1 MSDEI
6 STEKGRGGVMKKDE
20 LEEIYRLY
28 YKDIYLY
35 ALSLAR
41 NRQDA
46 EELASDAFYKALLS
60 LETKSGSVKYWLF
73 SVCRNLFLDQMRR
86 RKRHPCEEL
95 SDKQT
100 DDLEDTLA
108 HLIREEEAR
117 KIYSCIQKL
126 PDAYREI
133 YGGDGQLMLDLSVY
147 TEMHNPGYIVNQ
159 AHAEP
164 DWFGKYGLSV
174 TWGRLFTGE
183 EEKAYINL
191 VRGKVKE
198 SGNVERSFK
207 GTSIYH
213 AIGTKLGMVIYEGK
227 DDTSMD
233 LAKAELQNQQ
243 EHIAALPESAYLAV
257 NITFPEAKTVEE
269 MLKFADQ
276 YQDVSIIYNY
286 VESKTGALQMN
297 GFGFERAGII
307 PDQTEEINQKYPY
320 LWTLGEDMDSGDRA
334 EKWTLHYESM
344 LKYLSE
350 RGEFIDMM
358 TDAVSGW
365 SSVDYK
371 EELETVKKEGIH
383 IVGMQ
388 IHGKRQ
394 DILDIIASGE
404 IDGMDILDVKV
415 SEYSR

>member
-1 MSDEI
+1 MNYEELLKKYRQGQT
-6 STEKGRGGVMKKDE
+6 TEEETRRIEEDIEKFEAIGVY
-20 LEEIYRLY
+20 LEETLEEERTGLKIEEADA
-28 YKDIYLY
+28 KDI
-35 ALSLAR
+35 R
-41 NRQDA
+41 RIKGKVNRKVF
-46 EELASDAFYKALLS
+46 FYSFAGAAVLIAIILLI
-60 LETKSGSVKYWLF
+60 
-73 SVCRNLFLDQMRR
+73 NLICSQIFYNPN
-86 RKRHPCEEL
+86 KG
-95 SDKQT
+95 
-100 DDLEDTLA
+100 
-108 HLIREEEAR
+108 I
-117 KIYSCIQKL
+117 
-126 PDAYREI
+126 REI
-133 YGGDGQLMLDLSVY
+133 YGGDGQLMFDLSVY

-276 YQDVSIIYNY
+276 YQGVSIIYNY

-297 GFGFERAGII
+297 GFGFDRAGII

>member
-60 LETKSGSVKYWLF
+60 LETKSG
-73 SVCRNLFLDQMRR
+73 
-86 RKRHPCEEL
+86 
-95 SDKQT
+95 
-100 DDLEDTLA
+100 
-108 HLIREEEAR
+108 
-117 KIYSCIQKL
+117 
-126 PDAYREI
+126 
-133 YGGDGQLMLDLSVY
+133 
-147 TEMHNPGYIVNQ
+147 
-159 AHAEP
+159 
-164 DWFGKYGLSV
+164 
-174 TWGRLFTGE
+174 
-183 EEKAYINL
+183 
-191 VRGKVKE
+191 
-198 SGNVERSFK
+198 NVERSFK

-257 NITFPEAKTVEE
+257 NITFPEVKTVEE
-269 MLKFADQ
+269 ILKFADQ
-276 YQDVSIIYNY
+276 YQGVSIIYNY

-297 GFGFERAGII
+297 GFGFDRAGII

>member
-1 MSDEI
+1 MNYEELLKKYRQGQTTEEETRRIEEDIEKFEAI
-6 STEKGRGGVMKKDE
+6 SVY
-20 LEEIYRLY
+20 LEETLEEERTGLEIEEADA
-28 YKDIYLY
+28 KDI
-35 ALSLAR
+35 R
-41 NRQDA
+41 RIKGKVNRKVF
-46 EELASDAFYKALLS
+46 FYSFSGAAVLIAIILLI
-60 LETKSGSVKYWLF
+60 
-73 SVCRNLFLDQMRR
+73 NLICSQIFYNPN
-86 RKRHPCEEL
+86 KG
-95 SDKQT
+95 
-100 DDLEDTLA
+100 
-108 HLIREEEAR
+108 I
-117 KIYSCIQKL
+117 
-126 PDAYREI
+126 REI

-183 EEKAYINL
+183 EEKSYINL

-207 GTSIYH
+207 GTSIYP

-276 YQDVSIIYNY
+276 YQGVSIIYNY

-297 GFGFERAGII
+297 GFGFDRAGII

>member
-1 MSDEI
+1 MNYEELLKKYRQGQTTEEETRRIEEDIEKFEAI
-6 STEKGRGGVMKKDE
+6 SVY
-20 LEEIYRLY
+20 LEETLEEERTGLEIEEADA
-28 YKDIYLY
+28 KDI
-35 ALSLAR
+35 R
-41 NRQDA
+41 RIKGKVNRKVF
-46 EELASDAFYKALLS
+46 FYSFSGAAVLIAIILLI
-60 LETKSGSVKYWLF
+60 
-73 SVCRNLFLDQMRR
+73 NLICSQIFYNPN
-86 RKRHPCEEL
+86 KG
-95 SDKQT
+95 
-100 DDLEDTLA
+100 
-108 HLIREEEAR
+108 I
-117 KIYSCIQKL
+117 
-126 PDAYREI
+126 REI

-183 EEKAYINL
+183 EEKSYINL

-276 YQDVSIIYNY
+276 YQGVSIIYNY

-297 GFGFERAGII
+297 GFGFDRAGII

>member
-1 MSDEI
+1 MNYEELLKKYRQGQTTEEETRRIEEDIEKFEAI
-6 STEKGRGGVMKKDE
+6 SVY
-20 LEEIYRLY
+20 LEETLEEERTGLEIEEADA
-28 YKDIYLY
+28 KDI
-35 ALSLAR
+35 R
-41 NRQDA
+41 RIKGKVNRKVF
-46 EELASDAFYKALLS
+46 FYSFSGAAVLIAIILLI
-60 LETKSGSVKYWLF
+60 
-73 SVCRNLFLDQMRR
+73 NLICSQIFYNPN
-86 RKRHPCEEL
+86 KG
-95 SDKQT
+95 
-100 DDLEDTLA
+100 
-108 HLIREEEAR
+108 I
-117 KIYSCIQKL
+117 
-126 PDAYREI
+126 REI

-243 EHIAALPESAYLAV
+243 EHIAALLESAYLAV

-276 YQDVSIIYNY
+276 YQGVSIIYNY

-297 GFGFERAGII
+297 GFGFDRAGII

>member
-1 MSDEI
+1 MNYEELLKKYRQGQTTEEETRRIEEDIEKFEAI
-6 STEKGRGGVMKKDE
+6 SVY
-20 LEEIYRLY
+20 LEETLEEERTGLEIEEADA
-28 YKDIYLY
+28 KDI
-35 ALSLAR
+35 R
-41 NRQDA
+41 RIKGKVNRKVF
-46 EELASDAFYKALLS
+46 FYSFSGAAVLIAIILLI
-60 LETKSGSVKYWLF
+60 
-73 SVCRNLFLDQMRR
+73 NLICSQIFYNPN
-86 RKRHPCEEL
+86 KG
-95 SDKQT
+95 
-100 DDLEDTLA
+100 
-108 HLIREEEAR
+108 I
-117 KIYSCIQKL
+117 
-126 PDAYREI
+126 REI

-276 YQDVSIIYNY
+276 YQGVSIIYNY

-297 GFGFERAGII
+297 GFGFDRAGII

>member
-1 MSDEI
+1 MNYEELLKKYRQGQTTEEETRRIEEDIEKFEAI
-6 STEKGRGGVMKKDE
+6 SVY
-20 LEEIYRLY
+20 LEETLEEERTGLEIEEADA
-28 YKDIYLY
+28 KDI
-35 ALSLAR
+35 R
-41 NRQDA
+41 RIKGKVNRKVF
-46 EELASDAFYKALLS
+46 FYSFSGAAVLIAIILLI
-60 LETKSGSVKYWLF
+60 
-73 SVCRNLFLDQMRR
+73 NLICSQIFYNPN
-86 RKRHPCEEL
+86 KG
-95 SDKQT
+95 
-100 DDLEDTLA
+100 
-108 HLIREEEAR
+108 I
-117 KIYSCIQKL
+117 
-126 PDAYREI
+126 REI

-276 YQDVSIIYNY
+276 YQGVSIIYNY

-297 GFGFERAGII
+297 GFGFDRAGII

-320 LWTLGEDMDSGDRA
+320 L
-334 EKWTLHYESM
+334 
-344 LKYLSE
+344 
-350 RGEFIDMM
+350 
-358 TDAVSGW
+358 
-365 SSVDYK
+365 
-371 EELETVKKEGIH
+371 
-383 IVGMQ
+383 
-388 IHGKRQ
+388 
-394 DILDIIASGE
+394 
-404 IDGMDILDVKV
+404 
-415 SEYSR
+415 

>member
-1 MSDEI
+1 MNYEELLKKYRQGQTTEEETRRIEEDIEKFEAI
-6 STEKGRGGVMKKDE
+6 SVY
-20 LEEIYRLY
+20 LEETLEEERTGLEIEEADA
-28 YKDIYLY
+28 KDI
-35 ALSLAR
+35 R
-41 NRQDA
+41 RIKGKVNRKVF
-46 EELASDAFYKALLS
+46 FYSFSGAAVLIAIILLI
-60 LETKSGSVKYWLF
+60 
-73 SVCRNLFLDQMRR
+73 NLICSQIFYNPN
-86 RKRHPCEEL
+86 KG
-95 SDKQT
+95 
-100 DDLEDTLA
+100 
-108 HLIREEEAR
+108 I
-117 KIYSCIQKL
+117 
-126 PDAYREI
+126 REI

-276 YQDVSIIYNY
+276 YQGVSIIYNY

-297 GFGFERAGII
+297 GFGFDRAGII

-388 IHGKRQ
+388 IHGNRQ

>member
-1 MSDEI
+1 MNYEELLKKYRQGQT
-6 STEKGRGGVMKKDE
+6 TEEETRR
-20 LEEIYRLY
+20 LEEDIEKFEAISVYLEETLEEERTGLEIEEADA
-28 YKDIYLY
+28 KDI
-35 ALSLAR
+35 R
-41 NRQDA
+41 RIKGKVNRKVF
-46 EELASDAFYKALLS
+46 FYSFSGAAVLIAIILLINLICS
-60 LETKSGSVKYWLF
+60 QIFYNPNKGS
-73 SVCRNLFLDQMRR
+73 
-86 RKRHPCEEL
+86 
-95 SDKQT
+95 
-100 DDLEDTLA
+100 
-108 HLIREEEAR
+108 
-117 KIYSCIQKL
+117 
-126 PDAYREI
+126 REI

-257 NITFPEAKTVEE
+257 NITFPEVKTVEE
-269 MLKFADQ
+269 ILKFADQ
-276 YQDVSIIYNY
+276 YQGVSIIYNY

-297 GFGFERAGII
+297 GFGFDRAGII
-307 PDQTEEINQKYPY
+307 PDQTEEINQKYLY

-371 EELETVKKEGIH
+371 EELETIKKEGIH

>member
-1 MSDEI
+1 MNYEELLKKYRQGQTTEEETRRIEEDIEKFEAI
-6 STEKGRGGVMKKDE
+6 SVY
-20 LEEIYRLY
+20 LEETLEEERTGLEIEEADA
-28 YKDIYLY
+28 KDI
-35 ALSLAR
+35 R
-41 NRQDA
+41 RIKGKVNRKVF
-46 EELASDAFYKALLS
+46 FYSFSGAAVLIAIILLI
-60 LETKSGSVKYWLF
+60 
-73 SVCRNLFLDQMRR
+73 NLICSQIFYNPN
-86 RKRHPCEEL
+86 KG
-95 SDKQT
+95 
-100 DDLEDTLA
+100 
-108 HLIREEEAR
+108 I
-117 KIYSCIQKL
+117 
-126 PDAYREI
+126 REI

-257 NITFPEAKTVEE
+257 NITFPEVKTVEE
-269 MLKFADQ
+269 ILKFADQ
-276 YQDVSIIYNY
+276 YQGVSIIYNY

-297 GFGFERAGII
+297 GFGFDRAGII

>member
-1 MSDEI
+1 MNYEELLKKYRQGQTTEEETRRIEEDIEKFEAI
-6 STEKGRGGVMKKDE
+6 SVY
-20 LEEIYRLY
+20 LEETLEEERTGLEIEEADA
-28 YKDIYLY
+28 KDI
-35 ALSLAR
+35 R
-41 NRQDA
+41 RIKGKVNRKVF
-46 EELASDAFYKALLS
+46 FYSFSGAAVLIAIILLI
-60 LETKSGSVKYWLF
+60 
-73 SVCRNLFLDQMRR
+73 NLICSQIFYNPN
-86 RKRHPCEEL
+86 KG
-95 SDKQT
+95 
-100 DDLEDTLA
+100 
-108 HLIREEEAR
+108 I
-117 KIYSCIQKL
+117 
-126 PDAYREI
+126 REI
-133 YGGDGQLMLDLSVY
+133 YGGDGQLMFDLSVY

>member
-1 MSDEI
+1 MNYEELLKKYRQGQTTEEETRRIEEDIEKFEAI
-6 STEKGRGGVMKKDE
+6 SVY
-20 LEEIYRLY
+20 LEETLEEERTGLEIEEADA
-28 YKDIYLY
+28 KDI
-35 ALSLAR
+35 R
-41 NRQDA
+41 RIKGKVNRKVF
-46 EELASDAFYKALLS
+46 FYSFSGAAVLIAIILLI
-60 LETKSGSVKYWLF
+60 
-73 SVCRNLFLDQMRR
+73 NLICSQIFYNPN
-86 RKRHPCEEL
+86 KG
-95 SDKQT
+95 
-100 DDLEDTLA
+100 
-108 HLIREEEAR
+108 I
-117 KIYSCIQKL
+117 
-126 PDAYREI
+126 REI

-276 YQDVSIIYNY
+276 YRGVSIIYNY

-297 GFGFERAGII
+297 GFGFDRAGII

>member
-1 MSDEI
+1 MNYEELLKKYRQGQTTEEETRRIEEDIEKFEAI
-6 STEKGRGGVMKKDE
+6 SVY
-20 LEEIYRLY
+20 LEETLEEERTGLEIEEADA
-28 YKDIYLY
+28 KDI
-35 ALSLAR
+35 R
-41 NRQDA
+41 RIKGKVNRKVF
-46 EELASDAFYKALLS
+46 FYSFSGAAVLIAIILLI
-60 LETKSGSVKYWLF
+60 
-73 SVCRNLFLDQMRR
+73 NLICSQIFYNPN
-86 RKRHPCEEL
+86 KG
-95 SDKQT
+95 
-100 DDLEDTLA
+100 
-108 HLIREEEAR
+108 I
-117 KIYSCIQKL
+117 
-126 PDAYREI
+126 REI

-297 GFGFERAGII
+297 GFGFDRAGII

>member
-1 MSDEI
+1 MNYEELLKKYRQGQT
-6 STEKGRGGVMKKDE
+6 TEEETRRIEEDIEKFEAIGVY
-20 LEEIYRLY
+20 LEETLEEERTGLKIEEADA
-28 YKDIYLY
+28 KDI
-35 ALSLAR
+35 R
-41 NRQDA
+41 RIKGKVNRKVFCYSFAGAAVLIAIILLINLICSQI
-46 EELASDAFYKALLS
+46 FYNPNK
-60 LETKSGSVKYWLF
+60 G
-73 SVCRNLFLDQMRR
+73 
-86 RKRHPCEEL
+86 
-95 SDKQT
+95 
-100 DDLEDTLA
+100 
-108 HLIREEEAR
+108 I
-117 KIYSCIQKL
+117 
-126 PDAYREI
+126 REI

-276 YQDVSIIYNY
+276 YQGVSIIYNY

-297 GFGFERAGII
+297 GFGFDRAGII

-388 IHGKRQ
+388 IHGNRQ

-404 IDGMDILDVKV
+404 IDGMDILDIKV

>member
-1 MSDEI
+1 MNYEELLKKYRQGQTTEEETRRIEEDIEKFEAI
-6 STEKGRGGVMKKDE
+6 SVY
-20 LEEIYRLY
+20 LEETLEEERTGLEIEEADA
-28 YKDIYLY
+28 KDI
-35 ALSLAR
+35 R
-41 NRQDA
+41 RIKGKVNRKVF
-46 EELASDAFYKALLS
+46 FYSFSGAAVLIAIILLI
-60 LETKSGSVKYWLF
+60 
-73 SVCRNLFLDQMRR
+73 NLICSQIFYNPN
-86 RKRHPCEEL
+86 KG
-95 SDKQT
+95 
-100 DDLEDTLA
+100 
-108 HLIREEEAR
+108 I
-117 KIYSCIQKL
+117 
-126 PDAYREI
+126 REI

-276 YQDVSIIYNY
+276 YQGVSIIYNY

>member
-1 MSDEI
+1 MNYEELLKKYRQGQT
-6 STEKGRGGVMKKDE
+6 TEEETRRIEEDIEKFEAIGVY
-20 LEEIYRLY
+20 LEETLEEERTGLKIEEADA
-28 YKDIYLY
+28 KDI
-35 ALSLAR
+35 R
-41 NRQDA
+41 RIKGKVNRKVFCYSFAGAAVLIAIILLINLICSQI
-46 EELASDAFYKALLS
+46 FYNPNK
-60 LETKSGSVKYWLF
+60 G
-73 SVCRNLFLDQMRR
+73 
-86 RKRHPCEEL
+86 
-95 SDKQT
+95 
-100 DDLEDTLA
+100 
-108 HLIREEEAR
+108 I
-117 KIYSCIQKL
+117 
-126 PDAYREI
+126 REI
-133 YGGDGQLMLDLSVY
+133 YGGDGQLMFDLSVY

>member
-1 MSDEI
+1 MNYEELLKKYRQGQTTEEETRRIEEDIEKFEAI
-6 STEKGRGGVMKKDE
+6 SVY
-20 LEEIYRLY
+20 LEETLEEERTGLEIEEADA
-28 YKDIYLY
+28 KDI
-35 ALSLAR
+35 R
-41 NRQDA
+41 RIKGKVNRKVF
-46 EELASDAFYKALLS
+46 FYSFSGAAVLIAIILLI
-60 LETKSGSVKYWLF
+60 
-73 SVCRNLFLDQMRR
+73 NLICSQIFYNPN
-86 RKRHPCEEL
+86 KG
-95 SDKQT
+95 
-100 DDLEDTLA
+100 
-108 HLIREEEAR
+108 I
-117 KIYSCIQKL
+117 
-126 PDAYREI
+126 REI
-133 YGGDGQLMLDLSVY
+133 YGGDGQLMFDLSVY

-243 EHIAALPESAYLAV
+243 EHIAALLESAYLAV

-276 YQDVSIIYNY
+276 YQGVSIIYNY

-297 GFGFERAGII
+297 GFGFDRAGII

>member
-1 MSDEI
+1 MNYEELLKKYRQGQTTEEETRRIEEDIEKFEAI
-6 STEKGRGGVMKKDE
+6 SVY
-20 LEEIYRLY
+20 LEETLEEERTGLEIEEADA
-28 YKDIYLY
+28 KDI
-35 ALSLAR
+35 R
-41 NRQDA
+41 RIKGKVNRKVF
-46 EELASDAFYKALLS
+46 FYSFSGAAVLIAIILLI
-60 LETKSGSVKYWLF
+60 
-73 SVCRNLFLDQMRR
+73 NLICSQIFYNPN
-86 RKRHPCEEL
+86 KG
-95 SDKQT
+95 
-100 DDLEDTLA
+100 
-108 HLIREEEAR
+108 I
-117 KIYSCIQKL
+117 
-126 PDAYREI
+126 REI

-243 EHIAALPESAYLAV
+243 EHIAALLESAYLAV

-276 YQDVSIIYNY
+276 YQGVSIIYNY

>member
-1 MSDEI
+1 MNYEELLKKYRQGQTTEEETRRIEEDIEKFEAI
-6 STEKGRGGVMKKDE
+6 SVY
-20 LEEIYRLY
+20 LEETLEEERTGLEIEEADA
-28 YKDIYLY
+28 KDI
-35 ALSLAR
+35 R
-41 NRQDA
+41 RIKGKVNRKVF
-46 EELASDAFYKALLS
+46 FYSFSGAAVLIAIILLI
-60 LETKSGSVKYWLF
+60 
-73 SVCRNLFLDQMRR
+73 NLICSQIFYNPN
-86 RKRHPCEEL
+86 KG
-95 SDKQT
+95 
-100 DDLEDTLA
+100 
-108 HLIREEEAR
+108 I
-117 KIYSCIQKL
+117 
-126 PDAYREI
+126 REI

-159 AHAEP
+159 AYAEP

-276 YQDVSIIYNY
+276 YQGVSIIYNY

-297 GFGFERAGII
+297 GFGFDRAGII

>member
-1 MSDEI
+1 MNYEELLKKYRQGQTTEEATRRIEEDIEKFEAI
-6 STEKGRGGVMKKDE
+6 SVY
-20 LEEIYRLY
+20 LEETLEEERTGLEIEEADA
-28 YKDIYLY
+28 KDI
-35 ALSLAR
+35 R
-41 NRQDA
+41 RIKGKVNRKVFCYSFSGAAVLIAIILLINLICSQI
-46 EELASDAFYKALLS
+46 FYNPNK
-60 LETKSGSVKYWLF
+60 G
-73 SVCRNLFLDQMRR
+73 
-86 RKRHPCEEL
+86 
-95 SDKQT
+95 
-100 DDLEDTLA
+100 
-108 HLIREEEAR
+108 I
-117 KIYSCIQKL
+117 
-126 PDAYREI
+126 REI

-159 AHAEP
+159 AYAEP

>member
-1 MSDEI
+1 MNYEELLKKYRQGQTTEEETRRIEEDIEKFEAI
-6 STEKGRGGVMKKDE
+6 SVY
-20 LEEIYRLY
+20 LEETLEEERTGLEIEEADA
-28 YKDIYLY
+28 KDI
-35 ALSLAR
+35 R
-41 NRQDA
+41 RIKGKVNRKVF
-46 EELASDAFYKALLS
+46 FYSFSGAAVLIAIILLI
-60 LETKSGSVKYWLF
+60 
-73 SVCRNLFLDQMRR
+73 NLICSQIFYNPN
-86 RKRHPCEEL
+86 KG
-95 SDKQT
+95 
-100 DDLEDTLA
+100 
-108 HLIREEEAR
+108 I
-117 KIYSCIQKL
+117 
-126 PDAYREI
+126 REI

-159 AHAEP
+159 AYAEP

>member
-1 MSDEI
+1 MNYEELLKKYRQGQT
-6 STEKGRGGVMKKDE
+6 TEEATRR
-20 LEEIYRLY
+20 LEEDIEKFEAISVYLEETLEEERTGLEIEEADA
-28 YKDIYLY
+28 KDI
-35 ALSLAR
+35 R
-41 NRQDA
+41 RIKGKVNRKVFCYSFSGAAVLIAIILLINLICSQI
-46 EELASDAFYKALLS
+46 FYNPNK
-60 LETKSGSVKYWLF
+60 G
-73 SVCRNLFLDQMRR
+73 
-86 RKRHPCEEL
+86 
-95 SDKQT
+95 
-100 DDLEDTLA
+100 
-108 HLIREEEAR
+108 I
-117 KIYSCIQKL
+117 
-126 PDAYREI
+126 REI

-159 AHAEP
+159 AYAEP

>member
-1 MSDEI
+1 MNYEELLKKYRQGQTTEEETRRIEEDIEKFEAI
-6 STEKGRGGVMKKDE
+6 SVY
-20 LEEIYRLY
+20 LEETLEEERTGLEIEEADA
-28 YKDIYLY
+28 KDI
-35 ALSLAR
+35 R
-41 NRQDA
+41 RIKGKVNRKVF
-46 EELASDAFYKALLS
+46 FYSFSGAAVLIAIILLI
-60 LETKSGSVKYWLF
+60 
-73 SVCRNLFLDQMRR
+73 NLICSQIFYNPN
-86 RKRHPCEEL
+86 KG
-95 SDKQT
+95 
-100 DDLEDTLA
+100 
-108 HLIREEEAR
+108 I
-117 KIYSCIQKL
+117 
-126 PDAYREI
+126 REI

-257 NITFPEAKTVEE
+257 NITFPEVKTVEE
-269 MLKFADQ
+269 ILKFADQ
-276 YQDVSIIYNY
+276 YQGVSIIYNY

-297 GFGFERAGII
+297 GFGFDRAGII

-371 EELETVKKEGIH
+371 EELETIKKEGIH